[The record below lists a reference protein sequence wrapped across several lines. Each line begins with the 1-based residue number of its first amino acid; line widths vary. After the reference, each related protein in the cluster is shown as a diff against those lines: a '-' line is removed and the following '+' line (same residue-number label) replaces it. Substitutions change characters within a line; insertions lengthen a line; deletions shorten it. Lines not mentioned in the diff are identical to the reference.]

1 MSRLISAILLCL
13 LAGSPSFADGLERIS
28 DRDKFVEII
37 KDRSLQIPLFRINLK
52 VYETGQIAG
61 RAWGRDVRGN
71 WQWSDDG
78 YFCRNI
84 FWGKDEIG
92 PNCQLVELNGGSLR
106 FTSDRGS
113 GQFADLRLR

>member
-1 MSRLISAILLCL
+1 MARLISILLFGFA
-13 LAGSPSFADGLERIS
+13 LATSASADSLTRIS
-28 DRDKFVEII
+28 DRDTFVDIV

-52 VYETGQIAG
+52 VFESGQIAG

-78 YFCRNI
+78 YFCRNLY
-84 FWGKDEIG
+84 WGKEEIE

-106 FTSDRGS
+106 FTSDRGA
-113 GQFADLRLR
+113 GQYADLRLR